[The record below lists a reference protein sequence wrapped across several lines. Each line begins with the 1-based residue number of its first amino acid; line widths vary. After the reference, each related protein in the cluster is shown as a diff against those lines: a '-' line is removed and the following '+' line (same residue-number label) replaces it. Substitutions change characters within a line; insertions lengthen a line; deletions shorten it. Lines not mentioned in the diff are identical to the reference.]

1 MKKNSFCFSD
11 YNDDDDDDDNDNN
24 NNNNNNNNDDDD
36 DDKKQESQTE
46 AKKKR
51 KATGEKVFD
60 PLCSSSSAASVAIV
74 KCSGQNVCLGH
85 GRVDRELV
93 EAGPL

>member
-24 NNNNNNNNDDDD
+24 NNNNNNDDDDD